1 MILLPP
7 TSSSALSLTSAMPKM
22 SMILSAMKLKPASHM
37 RSTRITSSYSSN
49 SLYYNLRGG
58 DHYHDSIFP
67 STIMEASS
75 TPSSYPSSSTT
86 TTLSMV
92 SNGLVPDT
100 ATNVVNLTWFTSQV
114 KNMASPMILIP
125 SIILLVLW
133 LELRIKHVGIHKK
146 DTFVSN
152 KTQTDLKEH
161 KNEKTLVWK
170 NVLPLTIISTLAIVA
185 KAGSAPWNPHLWIF
199 GPSASLVGYA
209 FAFWVAEV
217 TMDCCLD
224 ECHSYQPRVTI
235 LASIATMITI
245 ILKLT
250 TTSTSSSR
258 LGHVLFLWKAMEVLL
273 ATCIGR
279 VIDKL
284 EWGIVALFCS
294 ILFGM
299 NARLG
304 RVPSIPDGIGT
315 MGWISYL
322 TVTVGMSTLY
332 QMMQNLS
339 TLRVKKILELRA
351 IARIVALILGTPPSW
366 LLFDIW
372 NFQIFMGWKVLVDS
386 VALHAT
392 GAPPTLLQDET

>member
-7 TSSSALSLTSAMPKM
+7 TSSSALSLTSTMPKM
-22 SMILSAMKLKPASHM
+22 SMVLSAMKLNPASRM
-37 RSTRITSSYSSN
+37 RSTRITSSCSSN

-58 DHYHDSIFP
+58 DRYHDSIFP
-67 STIMEASS
+67 TIMEASS

-86 TTLSMV
+86 NTLSMV
-92 SNGLVPDT
+92 SNALPDT
-100 ATNVVNLTWFTSQV
+100 VTNVVNPTWFTSQV
-114 KNMASPMILIP
+114 KNMASPMIFIP

-133 LELRIKHVGIHKK
+133 LELRIKHAGIHKK
-146 DTFVSN
+146 EAFVSN
-152 KTQTDLKEH
+152 KTQVDLKEH
-161 KNEKTLVWK
+161 KHEKTLVWK

-185 KAGSAPWNPHLWIF
+185 KAGSVPWNPHLWRF

-235 LASIATMITI
+235 LASVATMITI

-250 TTSTSSSR
+250 TTSTSSSH

-284 EWGIVALFCS
+284 EWGIVALLCS
-294 ILFGM
+294 IIFGM

-322 TVTVGMSTLY
+322 SVTVGMSTLY

-339 TLRVKKILELRA
+339 TFRVKKILELRA
-351 IARIVALILGTPPSW
+351 IARIVALVLGTPPSW

-386 VALHAT
+386 VALHAI
-392 GAPPTLLQDET
+392 GDPTLVQEET